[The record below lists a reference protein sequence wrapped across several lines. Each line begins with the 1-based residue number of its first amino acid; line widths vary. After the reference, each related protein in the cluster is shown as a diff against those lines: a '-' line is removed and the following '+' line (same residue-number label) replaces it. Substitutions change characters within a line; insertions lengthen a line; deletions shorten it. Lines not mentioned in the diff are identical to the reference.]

1 MCGTCGCKS
10 AETLSKTSCCCGADE
25 SNPCACMKAP
35 EPMECSAKAPKC
47 ACYKALEKNAE
58 FLYYYV
64 LNEKGESPA
73 DFDTLEEFIYRVV
86 QT

>member
-25 SNPCACMKAP
+25 ANPCACMKAP

-58 FLYYYV
+58 Y
-64 LNEKGESPA
+64 
-73 DFDTLEEFIYRVV
+73 DEEDMVSCMIMGGMVRSYLIHYTKR
-86 QT
+86 